1 MAYLATRTWEP
12 GAANRQLPPRTPPAS
27 LAASPGPSRAR
38 AAPDGRPVALVIHGI
53 TSSSR
58 TWWQV
63 APSLASRG
71 FRVVG
76 VDLRGH
82 GGSPPIEHGLT
93 LADLAAD
100 VAETVELTVGRPVD
114 LLVAHSLGAL
124 VTLELLREGHR
135 LAERLALEDPPGPS
149 GIDWVG
155 LADGIEQD
163 SARAR
168 DDPDGLRRQL
178 AAENPTWPP
187 YEVERQ
193 IADLSEM
200 DAAAIAAALRGGQGM
215 TYDLIALART
225 ATVPTLLLLG
235 EEALGSNLID
245 GDRAAFLAALPDP
258 TTRVLPAGHS
268 VHREALGAFLASI
281 DQWLAPD
288 SRPGRRREGQGS
300 R

>member
-12 GAANRQLPPRTPPAS
+12 GAPNREPPPRTPPAS
-27 LAASPGPSRAR
+27 LAGNPGPPRAP
-38 AAPDGRPVALVIHGI
+38 APADGPPVALVIHGI

-63 APSLASRG
+63 APALASWG
-71 FRVVG
+71 YRVVG

-82 GGSPPIEHGLT
+82 GGSPPLGHDLT

-100 VAETVELTVGRPVD
+100 VAQTVEAAVGRPVD
-114 LLVAHSLGAL
+114 LLLAHSLGAL
-124 VTLELLREGHR
+124 VTLELFRQGQR
-135 LAERLALEDPPGPS
+135 LAKRLALEDPPGPR

-163 SARAR
+163 GARAR
-168 DDPDGLRRQL
+168 GDPEGLRRQL

-193 IADLSEM
+193 LADLSEM
-200 DAAAIAAALRGGQGM
+200 DAAAIAAALRRSQGVS
-215 TYDLIALART
+215 YDLIALARG

-235 EEALGSNLID
+235 EEALGSNLVEA
-245 GDRAAFLAALPDP
+245 DRAAFLAALPDP

-268 VHREALGAFLASI
+268 LHREALAEFLASI
-281 DQWLAPD
+281 DQWLPPD
-288 SRPGRRREGQGS
+288 ARPRGNGGS
-300 R
+300 QR